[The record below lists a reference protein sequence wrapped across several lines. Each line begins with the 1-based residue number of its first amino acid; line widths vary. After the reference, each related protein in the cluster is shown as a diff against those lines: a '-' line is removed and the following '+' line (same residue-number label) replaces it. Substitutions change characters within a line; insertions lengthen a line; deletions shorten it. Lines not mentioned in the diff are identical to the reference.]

1 MMAFVYFMK
10 LFDIEYFNK
19 ISQKCENSKS
29 FFTLLKN
36 ATPLYFRVMV
46 VPMAAASLCVCIASY
61 MPNWIVMGIF
71 LIEALGFI
79 ALFCAGVFII
89 NAYTDSYTHIERR
102 K

>member
-29 FFTLLKN
+29 FFALLKN

-46 VPMAAASLCVCIASY
+46 VPIATASLCVCIASY
-61 MPNWIVMGIF
+61 MPNWIMMGIF

-79 ALFCAGVFII
+79 ALFCAGILI
-89 NAYTDSYTHIERR
+89 TNTYTHIERR